1 MPKTT
6 FKVPPMFTEE
16 SGVNEL
22 DLDDAA
28 QHAKSSKLVPF
39 NNEQT
44 DFQLNPEVGIFSKSP
59 QIPRVGLKMPEIVGI
74 KNLKNESGDAQK
86 SWRDKVMAKK
96 DELSKRLQNDLQ
108 AVDLSRDS
116 GNVTLLDASNFKVT
130 QRQQNM
136 F

>member
-1 MPKTT
+1 
-6 FKVPPMFTEE
+6 
-16 SGVNEL
+16 
-22 DLDDAA
+22 
-28 QHAKSSKLVPF
+28 
-39 NNEQT
+39 
-44 DFQLNPEVGIFSKSP
+44 
-59 QIPRVGLKMPEIVGI
+59 MPEIVGI

>member
-1 MPKTT
+1 M
-6 FKVPPMFTEE
+6 
-16 SGVNEL
+16 
-22 DLDDAA
+22 
-28 QHAKSSKLVPF
+28 
-39 NNEQT
+39 
-44 DFQLNPEVGIFSKSP
+44 
-59 QIPRVGLKMPEIVGI
+59 KMPEIVGI

>member
-1 MPKTT
+1 M
-6 FKVPPMFTEE
+6 
-16 SGVNEL
+16 
-22 DLDDAA
+22 
-28 QHAKSSKLVPF
+28 
-39 NNEQT
+39 
-44 DFQLNPEVGIFSKSP
+44 
-59 QIPRVGLKMPEIVGI
+59 KMPEIVGI
-74 KNLKNESGDAQK
+74 KDLKNESGDAQK